1 MRRLQFPNTM
11 KKGNRSKVRDYRGV
25 TVTPSLYKIDASVL
39 ADRLREK
46 VEKKALLYAG
56 KVGFRSGMGVMDSVY
71 TPNYLVTREVNSKGG
86 KLVAFFVDL
95 KVAFDTIDRG
105 ILIETMRKM
114 GVREGL
120 FRKCEETLREMR
132 NKVCVQ
138 TRHEKGL
145 LKE

>member
-1 MRRLQFPNTM
+1 M
-11 KKGNRSKVRDYRGV
+11 KKGNQNKVRDYRRV
-25 TVTPSLYKIDASVL
+25 TVALSLYKIDASVL
-39 ADRLREK
+39 ADRLREE
-46 VEKKALLYAG
+46 VEKKALLYAK

-71 TPNYLVTREVNSKGG
+71 TPNYLVSREVNSKGG

-138 TRHEKGL
+138 IRHEEGL
-145 LKE
+145 LEE